1 MARVR
6 HWLAAI
12 GLLALLFA
20 PGALAAGGHDDVG
33 AASLAPTFTSGEL
46 ARAPSPTPLPALPV
60 TAPVVVLVA
69 GFVVLVAVRP
79 DDLALLPLPTT
90 PVGRRGP
97 PPRSP

>member
-6 HWLAAI
+6 RWLVAL
-12 GLLALLFA
+12 GLVALVFA
-20 PGALAAGGHDDVG
+20 PGALASGGHDDVG
-33 AASLAPTFTSGEL
+33 AAALAPTFSSGEL

-60 TAPVVVLVA
+60 TAPLVALVAGLVVLVA
-69 GFVVLVAVRP
+69 LRP
-79 DDLALLPLPTT
+79 DDLALLPRPTT